1 MEKSVFGKI
10 GSAFLALVIVLS
22 VIAPTLTPVS
32 AAPTVP
38 STNNYPYVYDP
49 EFNTQNPNCW
59 QVGLIG
65 SYPRQSQTLPDGYWY
80 PNTNFDSAWFP
91 NNYAVVGGD
100 GKATLRAYST
110 YDLLWGGRGWSNA
123 FVHQGRVPYAGGIYE
138 GHFKAGPSA
147 NGAVSVD
154 GIRYDMST
162 TEPTG
167 KHYIVIKAKLLT
179 DTLDKWNSNNGLLVA
194 FLFQYEFQNGMLSAY
209 DSPPAT
215 NNMQSLHV
223 DLFIHRTSKVLNNY
237 RVWSPGWYY
246 TLGDKYNADIHLQRV
261 YNGKMNVGQ
270 YYTFVIDYGEFING
284 IKSNVAQITAT
295 NNLPR
300 PQALI
305 LRYIQ
310 VSAETIGGEILAE
323 IDSVD
328 FVTY

>member
-1 MEKSVFGKI
+1 MPKILEKISV
-10 GSAFLALVIVLS
+10 LALVLLVTFSFTLP
-22 VIAPTLTPVS
+22 ALPTVS

-38 STNNYPYVYDP
+38 STNNYPYIYDP
-49 EFNTQNPNCW
+49 EFNTNNPSCW
-59 QVGLIG
+59 QVGIVG
-65 SYPRQSQTLPDGYWY
+65 PYPRTGQNLPEGYWY
-80 PNTNFDSAWFP
+80 PNTAFDSAWFP
-91 NNYAVVGGD
+91 NNYAIVTGNGS
-100 GKATLRAYST
+100 AILRAYST
-110 YDLLWGGRGWSNA
+110 YDMWWGGRGWSNA
-123 FVHQGRVPYAGGIYE
+123 FVHQGSPPYSGGVYE
-138 GHFKAGPSA
+138 GRFKAGPAASSA
-147 NGAVSVD
+147 IPVD
-154 GIRYDMST
+154 GIRYDMNT
-162 TEPTG
+162 NEPVG
-167 KHYIVIKAKLLT
+167 KHYLVVRAKLLT

-194 FLFQYEFQNGMLSAY
+194 FLFQYEFPNGMVSAY
-209 DSPPAT
+209 DSPAAT

-223 DLFIHRTSKVLNNY
+223 DLFLHRTYKALNVY

-261 YNGKMNVGQ
+261 YNGKMDVGQ

-284 IKSNVAQITAT
+284 VKSNTALITAT

-323 IDSVD
+323 IDSVN